1 MTENLK
7 KFVEEASKNEELKEK
22 LMKLDENSINQII
35 PIAKEYG
42 FTKEECDNLR
52 KAAQMHDIG
61 KIGIPDSILNKPSR
75 LTDEEDLKPES
86 NQTEEDKPLSLD
98 ELDAV
103 SGGDGHGKRDK
114 NGTSC
119 WCSFGGGNKGNNDG
133 QCACVMYGQNEGF
146 RCVIGGDFDFPL

>member
-42 FTKEECDNLR
+42 FE
-52 KAAQMHDIG
+52 
-61 KIGIPDSILNKPSR
+61 
-75 LTDEEDLKPES
+75 LTEEDLKPES